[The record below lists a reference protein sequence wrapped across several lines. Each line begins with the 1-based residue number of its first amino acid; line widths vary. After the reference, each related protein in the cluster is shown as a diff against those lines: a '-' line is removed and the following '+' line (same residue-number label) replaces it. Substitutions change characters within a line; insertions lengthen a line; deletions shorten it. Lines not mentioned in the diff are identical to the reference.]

1 MGIDRYTHTSFW
13 SEVNVT
19 KKATLWLLGMG
30 IAFSGIIK
38 LQIIYSILII
48 WLTFH
53 NVSISLKS
61 YSKLL
66 SVPLFFLLLSIMT
79 INFAVRKQ
87 GNDLILSL
95 PVGSY
100 FIGWIKG
107 GGDTLVHLVGR
118 VITSMIVTYYFA
130 LTTPFKQLLKLMK
143 KLRIP
148 SVVIELCLLMY
159 RFIFVLFDEM
169 SNIYQAQQIRQ
180 GYVSPIT
187 MLHSSAQLGQMLF
200 IRLLENANQMNE
212 TLTIKMYDGEFYIEK
227 GE

>member
-79 INFAVRKQ
+79 INFAV
-87 GNDLILSL
+87 SL
-95 PVGSY
+95 
-100 FIGWIKG
+100 
-107 GGDTLVHLVGR
+107 
-118 VITSMIVTYYFA
+118 
-130 LTTPFKQLLKLMK
+130 
-143 KLRIP
+143 
-148 SVVIELCLLMY
+148 
-159 RFIFVLFDEM
+159 
-169 SNIYQAQQIRQ
+169 NI
-180 GYVSPIT
+180 
-187 MLHSSAQLGQMLF
+187 
-200 IRLLENANQMNE
+200 
-212 TLTIKMYDGEFYIEK
+212 
-227 GE
+227 